1 MSYIVE
7 HFPESVK
14 IASSDGRYPMNL
26 AALSGHMD
34 TIHYLYERYPEA
46 VKKRTIMGGF
56 TCLFVAAE
64 FGNLDAVKYFFGLYP
79 EAATTRTDQGQTVL
93 SIALIKRF
101 FAIAEYLIKQC
112 PQTASIPAEAQK
124 TPLHQGITPVQF

>member
-1 MSYIVE
+1 MIYIVE

-14 IASSDGRYPMNL
+14 IASTDGRNVMHL
-26 AALSGHMD
+26 AAIAGHMD
-34 TIHYLYERYPEA
+34 TIHYIYERHPES
-46 VKKRTIMGGF
+46 VKKRTNMGGF

-64 FGNLDAVKYFFGLYP
+64 FGNFDAFQYFFTLYP
-79 EAATTRTDQGQTVL
+79 EAATIRTDQGQTVL

-101 FAIAEYLIKQC
+101 FAVAEYLLTKC

-124 TPLHQGITPVQF
+124 TPLHQGNT